1 MIERNWRLPVTKL
14 RVMGEQGYKKIQP
27 LDSTM
32 KRMTNMK
39 KYSGRKTSTAITA
52 AAIAIASVV
61 MTSVWQIPQATASS
75 LEEIKASREI
85 SVPIDQVWNVV
96 SDIDN
101 ETKYWPTFKAIR
113 NVNMSA
119 VNMTANT
126 TEREVTLEV
135 GPQGETI
142 THQFVTVNSE
152 QFVVETNITEGP
164 VTGTRVLTLSP
175 SSNTNATKI
184 DVFWNVDLS
193 GIPIFGR
200 GFAKDG
206 IMRTTEEALG
216 NIAAEVE
223 VK

>member
-1 MIERNWRLPVTKL
+1 
-14 RVMGEQGYKKIQP
+14 
-27 LDSTM
+27 M
-32 KRMTNMK
+32 KRMTNVK
-39 KYSGRKTSTAITA
+39 KYTSSKTPPAVITVVA
-52 AAIAIASVV
+52 LVITSVV

-85 SVPIDQVWNVV
+85 SAPIDQVWNVV

-101 ETKYWPTFKAIR
+101 ETKYWSTFKTIK
-113 NVNMSA
+113 NI
-119 VNMTANT
+119 NMTAINMTSNT
-126 TEREVTLEV
+126 TEREVTLQT
-135 GPQGETI
+135 GPLGETI
-142 THQFVTVNSE
+142 THQFVTVNPE

-175 SSNTNATKI
+175 SSNINATMI

-193 GIPIFGR
+193 GVPIFGR

-206 IMRTTEEALG
+206 ITRTTEEALG
-216 NIAAEVE
+216 NIAAEIE

>member
-1 MIERNWRLPVTKL
+1 
-14 RVMGEQGYKKIQP
+14 
-27 LDSTM
+27 M
-32 KRMTNMK
+32 KRMTNVK
-39 KYSGRKTSTAITA
+39 KYTSSKTPLAIITVVTL
-52 AAIAIASVV
+52 AIASVV

-85 SVPIDQVWNVV
+85 SAPIDQVWNVV
-96 SDIDN
+96 TDIDN
-101 ETKYWPTFKAIR
+101 ETKYWSTFKTIK
-113 NVNMSA
+113 NI
-119 VNMTANT
+119 NMTAINMTSNT
-126 TEREVTLEV
+126 TEREVTLQT
-135 GPQGETI
+135 GPLGETI
-142 THQFVTVNSE
+142 THQFVTVNPE

-164 VTGTRVLTLSP
+164 VIGTRVLTLSP
-175 SSNTNATKI
+175 SSNINATMI

-206 IMRTTEEALG
+206 ITRTTEDALS

>member
-1 MIERNWRLPVTKL
+1 
-14 RVMGEQGYKKIQP
+14 
-27 LDSTM
+27 M
-32 KRMTNMK
+32 KRITNVK
-39 KYSGRKTSTAITA
+39 KYTSRKIPTTITVVT
-52 AAIAIASVV
+52 IAIASVV

-75 LEEIKASREI
+75 VEEIKASREI
-85 SVPIDQVWNVV
+85 SAPINQVWNVV

-101 ETKYWPTFKAIR
+101 ETKYWSTFKTIK
-113 NVNMSA
+113 NINMTA
-119 VNMTANT
+119 TNMTANT
-126 TEREVTLEV
+126 TEREVTIV
-135 GPQGETI
+135 TGPLGETI
-142 THQFVTVNSE
+142 THQFVTVNPQ

-175 SSNTNATKI
+175 SSNANATRI
-184 DVFWNVDLS
+184 DVFWNVDMS

-206 IMRTTEEALG
+206 IMRTTEEALR

>member
-1 MIERNWRLPVTKL
+1 
-14 RVMGEQGYKKIQP
+14 
-27 LDSTM
+27 M

-39 KYSGRKTSTAITA
+39 KYTSRKKTSIAITVV
-52 AAIAIASVV
+52 AAIAIASSVV

-75 LEEIKASREI
+75 LEEIRASREI
-85 SVPIDQVWNVV
+85 SAPIDQVWNVV
-96 SDIDN
+96 SNVDN
-101 ETKYWPTFKAIR
+101 ETKYWSTFKAIK
-113 NVNMSA
+113 NINKTA
-119 VNMTANT
+119 INMTANT
-126 TEREVTLEV
+126 TEREVTLVV

-152 QFVVETNITEGP
+152 QFVVQTNITEGP
-164 VTGTRVLTLSP
+164 VTGTRLLTLNP

-184 DVFWNVDLS
+184 DVLWNVDLS

-206 IMRTTEEALG
+206 IMRTTEEALS

-223 VK
+223 AK

>member
-1 MIERNWRLPVTKL
+1 
-14 RVMGEQGYKKIQP
+14 
-27 LDSTM
+27 M

-39 KYSGRKTSTAITA
+39 KYTSRKKTSTAITVV
-52 AAIAIASVV
+52 AAIAIASSVV

-75 LEEIKASREI
+75 LEEIRASREI
-85 SVPIDQVWNVV
+85 SAPIDQVWNVV
-96 SDIDN
+96 SNVDN
-101 ETKYWPTFKAIR
+101 ETKYWSTFKAIK
-113 NVNMSA
+113 NINKTA
-119 VNMTANT
+119 INMTANT
-126 TEREVTLEV
+126 TEREVTLAA
-135 GPQGETI
+135 GPLGETI

-152 QFVVETNITEGP
+152 QFVVQTNITEGP
-164 VTGTRVLTLSP
+164 VTGTRLLTLNP

-206 IMRTTEEALG
+206 IMRTTEEALS

-223 VK
+223 AK